1 MIQSAL
7 IQNVQTRPDVF
18 GARQFAPL
26 PSQKVPLYTLP
37 PIVGDTMYT
46 PGQGESIGTQFFRDK
61 MSPVRN
67 FGNPLQGRTPTI
79 GRVDMDKYQDR
90 SAVMPMQGMGGQSTF
105 ERAFAEKY
113 GGQQSQIR
121 PAVMP
126 KKSMVMPNVLPP
138 GMINR
143 RQQLGLGE
151 PNQNSSQR

>member
-1 MIQSAL
+1 MLQSGL
-7 IQNVQTRPDVF
+7 IQNYQTRPDVF

-37 PIVGDTMYT
+37 PIVGNTMYS

-67 FGNPLQGRTPTI
+67 FGSASLRGPPPMMDRTHNQF
-79 GRVDMDKYQDR
+79 GQMDM
-90 SAVMPMQGMGGQSTF
+90 SAFQS
-105 ERAFAEKY
+105 
-113 GGQQSQIR
+113 
-121 PAVMP
+121 
-126 KKSMVMPNVLPP
+126 
-138 GMINR
+138 R

>member
-1 MIQSAL
+1 MLQSAL

-61 MSPVRN
+61 MSPVRT
-67 FGNPLQGRTPTI
+67 FGDPLNGRPPTI
-79 GRVDMDKYQDR
+79 GRMDMDKYQNR
-90 SAVMPMQGMGGQSTF
+90 PAVMPRGGQSTF
-105 ERAFAEKY
+105 EQAFAEKY
-113 GGQQSQIR
+113 GGQINMKR
-121 PAVMP
+121 P
-126 KKSMVMPNVLPP
+126 SVMPNKAMPNMMPL
-138 GMINR
+138 NR

>member
-1 MIQSAL
+1 MLQSAL

-61 MSPVRN
+61 MSPVRT
-67 FGNPLQGRTPTI
+67 FGSASLQGRTPI
-79 GRVDMDKYQDR
+79 VGRMDMDKYHQIGSGMEDQ
-90 SAVMPMQGMGGQSTF
+90 MPMFGGRQN
-105 ERAFAEKY
+105 
-113 GGQQSQIR
+113 QIR

-126 KKSMVMPNVLPP
+126 N
-138 GMINR
+138 MISR

-151 PNQNSSQR
+151 PNGNSSQR

>member
-1 MIQSAL
+1 MLQSAL

-18 GARQFAPL
+18 GTRQFAPL

-67 FGNPLQGRTPTI
+67 FGSASLQGRTPTI
-79 GRVDMDKYQDR
+79 GRID
-90 SAVMPMQGMGGQSTF
+90 GSTF
-105 ERAFAEKY
+105 GRAFAEKY
-113 GGQQSQIR
+113 GGQQNQIR

-126 KKSMVMPNVLPP
+126 NKSMPNMIQPN
-138 GMINR
+138 MINMMR

-151 PNQNSSQR
+151 PNGNSSQR